1 MKTVLIDVKFK
12 KLTFLKS
19 CLVAMRR
26 LMPTSRDSI
35 KLRST
40 ARDFIK
46 NLRMIK
52 KPHRMTTRPRMRIKS
67 KKDLNFS
74 VSGAAPK

>member
-1 MKTVLIDVKFK
+1 MKTVLTGVKLR
-12 KLTFLKS
+12 KLIFLKS

-26 LMPTSRDSI
+26 LMPTSRDST

-40 ARDFIK
+40 ARNFIK
-46 NLRMIK
+46 NLGMIK
-52 KPHRMTTRPRMRIKS
+52 KPHRMTTRQRMIIKS

-74 VSGAAPK
+74 VS